1 MSPSPLSVENWL
13 KVGDENQRYGHVADL
28 VSNDTIGIFAGVT
41 GEDRAYR
48 RARGP

>member
-1 MSPSPLSVENWL
+1 LHARVSVTGINVMGMRWP
-13 KVGDENQRYGHVADL
+13 DL